1 MTTMIIKD
9 NNYNGKDNNGN
20 NDTNNNDIILVPQP

>member
-9 NNYNGKDNNGN
+9 NNYNGKDTNGN